1 IHASMA
7 GSRSTAP
14 SNRSNSVLIISLLSP
29 LLPTSQQSPL
39 PRSAGLS
46 RFLGPGRFYREAGH
60 LGLWWH
66 SHSWLCSLSAVAASL
81 PPILFVASCSG
92 GAWHPRSSRLFS
104 LRRAFALFASG
115 RLYREARHLPILVST
130 LPLSST
136 PPLPTSQP
144 PHFPRSAG
152 LSRFLR
158 SGCFYREAR
167 HLGLWWHSHSWLC
180 SLSAVAASLPRHPS
194 PLPPPPLSSF
204 CLLASSFPPLQPTS
218 KTTSPPDGPL
228 WPA

>member
-1 IHASMA
+1 MAPNSPACSFIHASMA

-81 PPILFVASCSG
+81 PPILFVPSCSR
-92 GAWHPRSSRLFS
+92 RSCLS
-104 LRRAFALFASG
+104 LLS
-115 RLYREARHLPILVST
+115 PIF
-130 LPLSST
+130 LS
-136 PPLPTSQP
+136 L
-144 PHFPRSAG
+144 
-152 LSRFLR
+152 
-158 SGCFYREAR
+158 
-167 HLGLWWHSHSWLC
+167 
-180 SLSAVAASLPRHPS
+180 
-194 PLPPPPLSSF
+194 
-204 CLLASSFPPLQPTS
+204 
-218 KTTSPPDGPL
+218 
-228 WPA
+228 

>member
-1 IHASMA
+1 MAPNSPACSFIHASMA

-29 LLPTSQQSPL
+29 LLPTSQQS
-39 PRSAGLS
+39 
-46 RFLGPGRFYREAGH
+46 H
-60 LGLWWH
+60 L
-66 SHSWLCSLSAVAASL
+66 
-81 PPILFVASCSG
+81 
-92 GAWHPRSSRLFS
+92 
-104 LRRAFALFASG
+104 
-115 RLYREARHLPILVST
+115 
-130 LPLSST
+130 
-136 PPLPTSQP
+136 
-144 PHFPRSAG
+144 PRSAG